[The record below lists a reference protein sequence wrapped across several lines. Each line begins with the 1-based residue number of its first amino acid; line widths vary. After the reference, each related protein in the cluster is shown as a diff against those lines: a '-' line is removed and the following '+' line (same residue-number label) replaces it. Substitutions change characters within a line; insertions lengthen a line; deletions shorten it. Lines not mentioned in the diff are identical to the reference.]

1 MVSLLQLS
9 DLAVERVHV
18 LLYDERQLLDLAR
31 AIVEERFAAR
41 QQRQLFQLCI
51 RVAVKDSTKY

>member
-18 LLYDERQLLDLAR
+18 LLDDERQLLDLPR
-31 AIVEERFAAR
+31 PIVEERFAAR
-41 QQRQLFQLCI
+41 QQR
-51 RVAVKDSTKY
+51 